1 MSNYYFPLTE
11 LFSDE
16 NIIKCTL
23 LRKSEQI
30 RCRHT
35 ETYVFLQFH
44 DSFQYLNN
52 EIQFSNYPVTC
63 IGYNTD
69 IIRTWYQGWISGLLS
84 WQKKS
89 VNVNQ
94 RTSCPLTVADAV
106 EKSDLR
112 PQYVPPI

>member
-16 NIIKCTL
+16 NIIKCTM

-63 IGYNTD
+63 IGYNT
-69 IIRTWYQGWISGLLS
+69 IIRTLYGHGIKGGLAVCFLG
-84 WQKKS
+84 KKK
-89 VNVNQ
+89 V
-94 RTSCPLTVADAV
+94 
-106 EKSDLR
+106 
-112 PQYVPPI
+112 